1 MEVSSRIEQIKIA
14 LAKQNLKY
22 KDLSLMSNIPF
33 STILK
38 VLSGNTKN
46 PRIDTMEAIERA
58 LGIGRSEWTEEEKA
72 LGIVESVKVS
82 VNEREMRW
90 IQILSELDQ
99 VKGKEFTDKIVEML
113 ETIAK
118 K

>member
-1 MEVSSRIEQIKIA
+1 MELTEWKKAKKQKGMTIA
-14 LAKQNLKY
+14 DIAEKANLPKGTVQNIFAGY
-22 KDLSLMSNIPF
+22 VPS
-33 STILK
+33 
-38 VLSGNTKN
+38 
-46 PRIDTMEAIERA
+46 PRIDTVQAIERA

>member
-1 MEVSSRIEQIKIA
+1 MELTEWKKA
-14 LAKQNLKY
+14 KKQNGMTIADIAEKANLPKGTVQ
-22 KDLSLMSNIPF
+22 NIFAGYVP
-33 STILK
+33 S
-38 VLSGNTKN
+38 
-46 PRIDTMEAIERA
+46 PRIDTVQAIERA